1 MQNVFIFIQIGE
13 NMNFKST
20 STVDSNLT
28 LSDKLAKINYPQPA
42 PLENG
47 YVNTIKEFYDTFIL
61 QHMFDKD
68 SVLKIHRALLEYVKM
83 PDAVFAIRKFF
94 TEAKPERYG
103 MLRRGWLTRTKQGYS
118 FFYTDNFH
126 AAYYAKLVSDK
137 YPLTAFELL
146 ETYKQRKFP
155 SRYGPWTHQEKEQ
168 YAVKEGR
175 DPGFNKAGYK
185 IAHILATADD
195 NYEYNGQPYK
205 LDDIVTTYFDKGERE
220 DWEQKHGYWL
230 RDDFEVSEEAKKFL
244 IAHFLRFV
252 DPLNYVLLPKKTCE
266 TFGGL
271 GIAEYQPLLDYIRI
285 KLHQIYAKEYEEFL
299 KLIMAPSAPVE
310 ADGAEVIDL
319 HYGLNIAKNNQ
330 SKTSKIVSPAKKTT
344 KSKTSSSPR
353 DLQTMGVSWFVSY
366 EYCRRI
372 DSTHNNWKLAT
383 KQSSRLSAYRNREGD
398 NKTRYNYLEQIC
410 LKSAKRLSL
419 NEMELDGA
427 QVLNMAIELVKYYEK
442 YKLI

>member
-1 MQNVFIFIQIGE
+1 
-13 NMNFKST
+13 MNFKST
-20 STVDSNLT
+20 STVESNLT

-42 PLENG
+42 PLESG
-47 YVNTIKEFYDTFIL
+47 YASTIKEFYDTFIL

-68 SVLKIHRALLEYVKM
+68 SVLKIHQALLEYVKM
-83 PDAVFAIRKFF
+83 PGAVFAIRKFF

-137 YPLTAFELL
+137 YPLTASELL
-146 ETYKQRKFP
+146 ETYKQRQFP
-155 SRYGPWTHQEKEQ
+155 SRYGRWTHQEKER

-175 DPGFNKAGYK
+175 DPGINKAGYK
-185 IAHILATADD
+185 IAHILATAGDD
-195 NYEYNGQPYK
+195 YESNGKSYT
-205 LDDIVTTYFDKGERE
+205 LDYITTAYFNRGERE

-266 TFGGL
+266 NFGGL
-271 GIAEYQPLLDYIRI
+271 GIAEYQPLLDYIRA
-285 KLHQIYAKEYEEFL
+285 KLHQIYGKEYEEFL
-299 KLIMAPSAPVE
+299 KLIMAPSALIK
-310 ADGAEVIDL
+310 ADGTEVIDL
-319 HYGLNIAKNNQ
+319 HYGLNTPKK
-330 SKTSKIVSPAKKTT
+330 SPPKDLKIVSSSKKTT
-344 KSKTSSSPR
+344 KNNAGSSPR
-353 DLQTMGVSWFVSY
+353 DLQAMGSSWFVSY

-383 KQSSRLSAYRNREGD
+383 NQSSRLSAYRNSEGN

-410 LKSAKRLSL
+410 AMSAKRLST
-419 NEMELDGA
+419 NKIGLDGE
-427 QVLNMAIELVKYYEK
+427 QVLNMAIELIKYYEK